1 MSYNPRRPRMVLAD
15 PTHPDYSR
23 YTLRNG
29 TTNPR
34 TLQSFYNQP
43 DLTNYVNSQERMAG
57 FYYQHAMKDNRNV
70 SFYDDA
76 DYGRSMDN
84 TYRLRQKP
92 YVYSKA
98 PNGRSMN
105 TDARDEISSF
115 RGDVGGTAET
125 FLDMISRNPNLL
137 NTSQQQNKYQEIID
151 RKTKELNQKVP
162 LNIPNRSQVIEDLV
176 KKFMIKQ
183 FEKDILEN
191 DADIIKPINEVRD
204 RLQQLISMQLRQQEA
219 TVETL
224 GGDAVDVIPQSRKAV
239 QTTQKTNLRTSL
251 LLEKERLSNIKKRK
265 RTAVS
270 DKLEIFH
277 DLLNLPYPA
286 EYKTLTKSE
295 DKSDSLIKNL
305 KYYLSEIENLKYYNN
320 PKITEIQNKA
330 RENSF
335 NETKSKL
342 IVEVEKYAS
351 KRGFKVIGSLV
362 DNLSG
367 SIIQNRL
374 NEIEDLLPDAPN
386 DLLLPD
392 APIGG
397 FIGSRPIPTGA
408 GAGAG
413 AGVGSGSS
421 GLAQGSLV

>member
-57 FYYQHAMKDNRNV
+57 FYYQHPMKDNR
-70 SFYDDA
+70 
-76 DYGRSMDN
+76 
-84 TYRLRQKP
+84 LREKP
-92 YVYSKA
+92 VIYNQA
-98 PNGRSMN
+98 PYGRSMN
-105 TDARDEISSF
+105 TDARDEIKSY
-115 RGDVGGTAET
+115 RGEVEGTAET
-125 FLDMISRNPNLL
+125 FLNMISRNPNLL
-137 NTSQQQNKYQEIID
+137 NTLDKQNKYKELVD
-151 RKTKELNQKVP
+151 RKTKELNEKVP
-162 LNIPNRSQVIEDLV
+162 FNIPNREQVIEDLV
-176 KKFMIKQ
+176 KRFMIKQ
-183 FEKDILEN
+183 FEKDILETGV
-191 DADIIKPINEVRD
+191 DVIKPINEVRD
-204 RLQQLISMQLRQQEA
+204 RLQQLISMQLRQEQT

-224 GGDAVDVIPQSRKAV
+224 GGGAVDVIPQSRKAV

-251 LLEKERLSNIKKRK
+251 LLEKERLSDIKKRK
-265 RTAVS
+265 RIAVS

-286 EYKTLTKSE
+286 EYNGLTKSD

-320 PKITEIQNKA
+320 PKINETQNKA
-330 RENSF
+330 REKSF

-374 NEIEDLLPDAPN
+374 NEIEDLLPDAPD

-397 FIGSRPIPTGA
+397 FIGA

-413 AGVGSGSS
+413 AGVGAGSS
-421 GLAQGSLV
+421 GLAQGSLFGGDDSSY